1 MAIDFNEKIYIL
13 DGAMGTM
20 LQRAG
25 MSPEETTTQFGMA
38 HPDIWRDIYTQY
50 IDAGSDIIYAGT
62 FGMNRFKS
70 DELDMPLEQAVAFAM
85 DVADDA
91 RNAAA
96 AENGRDVKVALG
108 IGPLGELLEPMGT
121 LKATVPDAIM
131 GDILGEVNKRRGR
144 PAAYRPYRPVR
155 PRS

>member
-50 IDAGSDIIYAGT
+50 IDAGSDII
-62 FGMNRFKS
+62 
-70 DELDMPLEQAVAFAM
+70 
-85 DVADDA
+85 
-91 RNAAA
+91 
-96 AENGRDVKVALG
+96 
-108 IGPLGELLEPMGT
+108 
-121 LKATVPDAIM
+121 
-131 GDILGEVNKRRGR
+131 
-144 PAAYRPYRPVR
+144 
-155 PRS
+155 